1 MRHFFVGV
9 LVGILI
15 TVGSGIAGLALV
27 GHYLA
32 VEDDLAKADAI
43 VAISGDTGA
52 RVATAVDLWKQ
63 GFAPVIVFSGA
74 AIDPSSVSSAE
85 IMRREAVRQ
94 GVPEGATIIEP
105 ASSDTEENATEVA
118 KLMVT
123 RNMHSAILVT
133 SPFHQRR
140 ASILF
145 ARAFQPAGLVL
156 RNYPARDPEWDP
168 TFWWRREPL
177 RSRTALEIAKLGAEL
192 LRNAGQ

>member
-1 MRHFFVGV
+1 VRHFFVGV

-32 VEDDLAKADAI
+32 VEDELAKADAI

-74 AIDPSSVSSAE
+74 AVDPSSVSSAE

-105 ASSDTEENATEVA
+105 ASSDTEENAAEVA
-118 KLMVT
+118 KLMVA

-145 ARAFQPAGLVL
+145 ARAFQPAGLAL